1 MIVNDDMVFLH
12 LQKCGGTFIKH
23 MMEDHLGATN
33 QRPEHNGY
41 RDIPANQQHKL
52 IVGSI
57 RSPYSWYTSLY
68 FNHYQSASSFFKTTF
83 EDTTSFSEWVKNF
96 VTKDTGRLHDLDFST
111 MNNWD
116 VGPYTFRMLNCYAA
130 TIHSQAPAS
139 TREWMLAANTHTQ
152 TPLSTSDV
160 LLGNIEIVKTTELAK
175 DFVDLV
181 ESNIG
186 ISSEAKHEIL
196 TAEKIHT
203 SDHGHYSEYYDRESY
218 DLVNHKDRLIFEFF
232 GYDHE

>member
-1 MIVNDDMVFLH
+1 MIINDDIVFLH

-23 MMEDHLGATN
+23 MMEDYLGAIN
-33 QRPEHNGY
+33 HRPEHNGY
-41 RDIPANQQHKL
+41 RDIPENQRPKL

-68 FNHYQSASSFFKTTF
+68 FNHYQNASSFFKTTF
-83 EDTTSFSEWVKNF
+83 EGTTSFSEWVKNF
-96 VTKDTGRLHDLDFST
+96 VTKDTGRLHDLDFVA
-111 MNNWD
+111 MKGWD

-130 TIHSQAPAS
+130 TIHTQAA
-139 TREWMLAANTHTQ
+139 
-152 TPLSTSDV
+152 LSTSDV
-160 LLGNIEIVKTTELAK
+160 LLGNIEIVKTAELAK

-186 ISSEAKHEIL
+186 ISSEAKHKIL

-203 SDHGHYSEYYDRESY
+203 SDHDHYSEYYDRESY